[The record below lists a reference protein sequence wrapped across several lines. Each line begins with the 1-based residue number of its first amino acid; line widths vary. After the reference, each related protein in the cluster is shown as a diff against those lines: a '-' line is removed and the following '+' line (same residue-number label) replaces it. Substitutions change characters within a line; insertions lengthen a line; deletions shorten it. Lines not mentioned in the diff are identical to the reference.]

1 MKSKSNLVITIKEN
15 QNQNHLKKPSKKTQR
30 YKKQTLYKPRPETME
45 EYLEKNKINFTIFF
59 N

>member
-15 QNQNHLKKPSKKTQR
+15 HSKKPSKKTQR
-30 YKKQTLYKPRPETME
+30 FKKQTLYKPRPETME